1 MVYVIGHKNP
11 DTDSV
16 VSAICYAKYL
26 GKDYIPAVLGE
37 LNNEAKFVLN
47 KFNTREPIL
56 LKKLN
61 KNDRV
66 ILVDHNEKLQ
76 SIDNLQDSQILEIL
90 DHHKINISL
99 SNPITITTKP
109 YGSVASIVCEK
120 FLESKKE
127 INQKIAGLLLSA
139 ILSDTI
145 IFESPTTTEL
155 DKKFASMLSKI
166 VGIKDIK
173 KYGMEMFKQRND
185 LLEKSARDIIYSS
198 FKEFD
203 FSGKKIG
210 IGQVELINSEGILSR
225 KKEIILEM
233 RKMLE
238 EMGLFSIIFMVTDI
252 TTKGTF
258 FWVTGHR
265 KMIYNILKVSK
276 DKNYKQGILSRKK
289 QVVPKLEEKLI
300 LKQHKK
306 IGKAVVSVI

>member
-1 MVYVIGHKNP
+1 MIYIIGHKNP

-26 GKDYIPAVLGE
+26 GKNYIPAVLGG
-37 LNNEAKFVLN
+37 LNSETKFVLN
-47 KFNTREPIL
+47 KFNIQEPIL
-56 LKKLN
+56 LTKLN
-61 KNDRV
+61 KNDKV

-76 SIDNLQDSQILEIL
+76 SIDNLQDFQILEIL

-99 SNPITITTKP
+99 SNPIAITTKP

-127 INQKIAGLLLSA
+127 VNQKIAGLLLSA
-139 ILSDTI
+139 ILSDTV

-155 DKKFASMLSKI
+155 DKKFASMLSKV
-166 VGIKDIK
+166 VGIKDVK

-185 LLEKSARDIIYSS
+185 LLEKSATDIIYSS
-198 FKEFD
+198 FKEFN

-210 IGQVELINSEGILSR
+210 IGQVELIDSKELLCR

-233 RKMLE
+233 RKILA
-238 EMGLFSIIFMVTDI
+238 EMGLFSFIFMVTDI
-252 TTKGTF
+252 TKEGTF

-265 KMIYNILKVSK
+265 KMIYNILKINK

-289 QVVPKLEEKLI
+289 QVVPRLEEKLTS
-300 LKQHKK
+300 KHHEKN
-306 IGKAVVSVI
+306 